1 MDNSIMELLEQMLIS
16 NATLLQQADNG
27 EWTAFIDE
35 SEAYAMGM
43 RTLCEVDLTQLGQE
57 TKAQVSALLAQL
69 LDQDALLTRAIQ
81 ARLSTISSELSTLRK
96 SNASAKAY
104 TAV

>member
-1 MDNSIMELLEQMLIS
+1 MDNSIMELIEQMLIS
-16 NATLLQQADNG
+16 NATLLRQADNG
-27 EWTAFIDE
+27 EWDAFLDE

-43 RTLCEVDLTQLGQE
+43 RTLCEVDLSQLAQH
-57 TKAQVSALLAQL
+57 TKAQLAHL

-81 ARLSTISSELSTLRK
+81 TRLSTISSELSTLRK
-96 SNASAKAY
+96 SSSSAKAY

>member
-1 MDNSIMELLEQMLIS
+1 MDNNIIELLEQMLIS

-27 EWTAFIDE
+27 EWDAFLDE
-35 SEAYAMGM
+35 SEAYAIGM
-43 RTLCEVDLTQLGQE
+43 RTLCEVDLSQLAKH
-57 TKAQVSALLAQL
+57 TKAQVTAQLAHL

-96 SNASAKAY
+96 SSSSAKAY